1 MSEQPSTRAAGAQGV
16 RGRGEEDLAFAGVA
30 QLSKLLRQRKVSAS
44 ELTELFLERLGR
56 LGSEYNAVAA
66 LLPERAHREARRAD
80 ERLRR
85 REPRGPLD
93 GIPYG
98 AKDLVA
104 ARGGPTT
111 WGAPPYKDR
120 VIDEDAAVVGKLQRS
135 GSVLVVKLAMV
146 ELAGGGGYRYASASL
161 QGPGRT
167 PWNREHWSGGSSSGS
182 GAAVAAGLVP
192 WAIGSETSG
201 SIITPAA
208 FCGVTGL
215 RPTYGLV
222 SRRGAMA
229 LSWTLDK
236 LGPMARSAEDC
247 ALALEAMAGPDRGD
261 PTSAGKRFRWER
273 VAPRELKK
281 LRIGYAPA
289 DFDEMAA
296 PNARAALRGG
306 MDVVRSLGAEVVERA
321 LPGDLP
327 YGPAVS
333 TVIFAEGSA
342 AFAPLIESAEFET
355 LVDAKQ
361 KAGLRAGL
369 NVAARD
375 YIDALRART
384 RIQEAFREIF
394 GEVDVLVS
402 GGRGAPA
409 SRVDEPLDVPRGP
422 GTRGSMDT
430 RSTAVAAETPARAN
444 NASLIAAGNLAGL
457 PALCVPCGFSP
468 EGLPL
473 SLQFVG
479 PAFSENLLLSLG
491 AWFQS
496 QTDWHARR
504 PPLPELREG

>member
-1 MSEQPSTRAAGAQGV
+1 VSSE
-16 RGRGEEDLAFAGVA
+16 LAFAGVA
-30 QLSKLLRQRKVSAS
+30 QLSKLLRQRKVSS
-44 ELTELFLERLGR
+44 YELTELFLKRLGR
-56 LGSEYNAVAA
+56 LGPEYNAVAA
-66 LLPERAHREARRAD
+66 LLPERAHREARRSD
-80 ERLRR
+80 ERLGRR
-85 REPRGPLD
+85 AARGPLD

-98 AKDLVA
+98 AKDLGA
-104 ARGGPTT
+104 ARGAPTT

-120 VIDEDAAVVGKLQRS
+120 VIDEDAAVVGKLQRA
-135 GSVLVVKLAMV
+135 GSVLAAKLAMV

-247 ALALEAMAGPDRGD
+247 ALALEALAGPDRGD
-261 PTSAGKRFRWER
+261 PTSAGKRFGWER
-273 VAPRELKK
+273 VAPRVLKR

-296 PNARAALRGG
+296 SNARTALKGG
-306 MDVVRSLGAEVVERA
+306 LETVRSLGAALVERA
-321 LPGDLP
+321 LPDDLP

-342 AFAPLIESAEFET
+342 AFAPLIESPEFET

-369 NVAARD
+369 EVAARD
-375 YIDALRART
+375 YVDALRVRT
-384 RIQEAFREIF
+384 RIQAAFRDLF

-402 GGRGAPA
+402 GGRGATA
-409 SRVDEPLDVPRGP
+409 SRIDEPLDMPRGP
-422 GTRGSMDT
+422 GTRGSMDP
-430 RSTAVAAETPARAN
+430 RKDEAPRPN

-457 PALCVPCGFSP
+457 PALCFPCGFSP

-473 SLQFVG
+473 SLQLVG
-479 PAFSENLLLSLG
+479 PPFSENLLLSLG

-496 QTDWHARR
+496 QTDWHVRR
-504 PPLPELREG
+504 PPLPED